1 MDYVPDDS
9 VGGWPG
15 VGFLAGNNLHLGAR
29 FTGAGTHHREP
40 GAFGSSHGR
49 QARVGRHLRRADDG
63 DKAAAAAA
71 GSQAKALPR
80 RQCAHCHRAALEAG
94 CRDHGR
100 RAGTLIAHAIRLEDR
115 VQTVFNVS
123 QIMLKAGVGAAIFV
137 AFGVGLD
144 GELASGLEAVGP
156 IIVAGLAM
164 FVANYLMVATMIAFY
179 EESRCFTSG
188 IRPRVS

>member
-1 MDYVPDDS
+1 MLIATV
-9 VGGWPG
+9 
-15 VGFLAGNNLHLGAR
+15 LLLK
-29 FTGAGTHHREP
+29 P
-40 GAFGSSHGR
+40 GA
-49 QARVGRHLRRADDG
+49 AIMV
-63 DKAAAAAA
+63 A
-71 GSQAKALPR
+71 G
-80 RQCAHCHRAALEAG
+80 
-94 CRDHGR
+94 
-100 RAGTLIAHAIRLEDR
+100 AGTLIAHAIRLEDR

-179 EESRCFTSG
+179 EEKSVLHVWYQTARELNHVENSSNFWCRS
-188 IRPRVS
+188 PSELS